1 MRRWGNERRNDYGN
15 SRSSKCNT
23 GCIGW
28 LISMVVERRWENV
41 QKFIVGRA
49 SESNNQIIKERDV
62 TIERGEI
69 KWEDIGRHD
78 KAYW

>member
-1 MRRWGNERRNDYGN
+1 MWKER
-15 SRSSKCNT
+15 
-23 GCIGW
+23 GW
-28 LISMVVERRWENV
+28 EYV
-41 QKFIVGRA
+41 QKFIVGWA

-78 KAYW
+78 KACW

>member
-1 MRRWGNERRNDYGN
+1 
-15 SRSSKCNT
+15 
-23 GCIGW
+23 
-28 LISMVVERRWENV
+28 MVVERRWENV